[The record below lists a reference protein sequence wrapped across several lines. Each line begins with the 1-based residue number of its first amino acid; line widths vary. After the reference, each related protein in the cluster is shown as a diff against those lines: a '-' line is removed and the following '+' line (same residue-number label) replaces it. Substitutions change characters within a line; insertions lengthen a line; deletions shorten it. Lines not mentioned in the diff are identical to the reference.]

1 MEFDVGGSFF
11 LGWVLAARLGAF
23 EIADS
28 RMCESGG
35 GWPGCAATIYL
46 RSHDFHWYPRNVEYS
61 PLLAGL
67 GFAKVVARPLGG
79 RCQLL
84 HLIVSVVAIGLMLA
98 FIFLVIFFAVQFRG
112 D

>member
-1 MEFDVGGSFF
+1 MNLAVGGLVALLLFIF
-11 LGWVLAARLGAF
+11 VAMIFIGITGMWN
-23 EIADS
+23 I
-28 RMCESGG
+28 
-35 GWPGCAATIYL
+35 
-46 RSHDFHWYPRNVEYS
+46 
-61 PLLAGL
+61 PLVLAGL

-84 HLIVSVVAIGLMLA
+84 HLIVSVVAIVLMLA